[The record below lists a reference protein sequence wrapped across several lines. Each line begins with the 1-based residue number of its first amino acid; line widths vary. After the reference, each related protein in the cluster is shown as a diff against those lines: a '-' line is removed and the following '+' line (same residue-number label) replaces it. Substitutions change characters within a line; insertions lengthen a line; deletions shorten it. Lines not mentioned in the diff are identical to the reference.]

1 VEPDGRPLVLIANP
15 AFDRYG
21 SDLQMLE
28 SVRALRAA
36 RWRVLVTSPEAGPL
50 AARLEELGAETHLV
64 AYPIV
69 RRADTTPAGAIRLA
83 MAAAAAVPRLRRLIR
98 EVAPDVVYVNTVTLP
113 WWLVA
118 ARLARVPALCHVHE
132 AEPNVPMVVRKVMAS
147 QLRLAAV
154 SVMNSTVTRDSLCEV
169 SPALRPSARLVY
181 NGIEAPDQPVT
192 PPRLRPGA
200 VRAVVVGRLSPRK
213 SPHVALEAVALLRA
227 GGLDATLEVC
237 GTPVPGQEA
246 YEEELRRR
254 AARPDLDGAV
264 TFSGYT
270 SPVWPALARADVF
283 LATSTAEPFGNA
295 VVEAQ
300 LACRPVVATAV
311 EGHLETVLPG
321 RTGQLVPVDDAAAM
335 AAAVRRLVD
344 EPGLAEQRAVAAQA
358 RAQKEFS
365 LEQYHREIV
374 AVHNELA
381 ARLSPR

>member
-1 VEPDGRPLVLIANP
+1 VGPDGQPLALVANP

-21 SDLQMLE
+21 SDLQMLD

-36 RWRVLVTSPEAGPL
+36 GWRVLVTSPAAGPL
-50 AARLEELGAETHLV
+50 AARLQDLGAETRLA

-69 RRADTTPAGAIRLA
+69 RRANTTPAGAVRLA
-83 MAAAAAVPRLRRLIR
+83 PAGAAAVPRLLRLIR

-118 ARLARVPALCHVHE
+118 ARLACVPALCHVHE
-132 AEPNVPMVVRKVMAS
+132 AEPNVPMVVRQVMAF

-154 SVMNSTVTRDSLCEV
+154 SVANSKVTRESLCEAA
-169 SPALRPSARLVY
+169 PQLRPRVRLIY
-181 NGIEAPDQPVT
+181 NGIEAPNQPVA
-192 PPRLRPGA
+192 PPRLCPGA
-200 VRAVVVGRLSPRK
+200 IRAVVVGRLSPRK
-213 SPHVALEAVALLRA
+213 APHVALEAIALLRA
-227 GGLDATLEVC
+227 GGLDAKLEVC

-246 YEEELRRR
+246 YVQELHRR
-254 AARPDLDGAV
+254 AARPDLRGAV

-311 EGHLETVLPG
+311 EGHLETVLSK
-321 RTGQLVPVDDAAAM
+321 RTGQLVPVGDAAAM
-335 AAAVRRLVD
+335 AAAVRRLVE
-344 EPGLAEQRAVAAQA
+344 EPGLAEQLAVAALA

-365 LEQYHREIV
+365 VERYWREIV
-374 AVHNELA
+374 ALHEELVA
-381 ARLSPR
+381 LRSRG

>member
-1 VEPDGRPLVLIANP
+1 VGPDGRPLVLIANP
-15 AFDRYG
+15 GFDRYG

-28 SVRALRAA
+28 SVRALRTAG
-36 RWRVLVTSPEAGPL
+36 WRVLVTSPRAGPL
-50 AARLEELGAETHLV
+50 AARLEELDAETLLV

-69 RRADTTPAGAIRLA
+69 RRADTTPAGVARLA
-83 MAAAAAVPRLRRLIR
+83 TAGTAALPRLRRLIR

-113 WWLVA
+113 WWLAA

-132 AEPNVPMVVRKVMAS
+132 AEPDAPMAVRRAMAS

-154 SVMNSTVTRDSLCEV
+154 SVANSKVTRDSLCAV
-169 SPALRPSARLVY
+169 VPALRPRVRLVY
-181 NGIEAPDQPVT
+181 NGVDAPDQPVT

-254 AARPDLDGAV
+254 AARPDLDAAV

-283 LATSTAEPFGNA
+283 LATSTAEPFGIA

-321 RTGQLVPVDDAAAM
+321 TTGQLVPVGDPAAM

-344 EPGLAEQRAVAAQA
+344 EPRLAEQLALAAEA
-358 RAQKEFS
+358 RARSEFS
-365 LEQYHREIV
+365 LDQYGRRIV
-374 AVHNELA
+374 AVHDELA
-381 ARLSPR
+381 ARLNPP

>member
-1 VEPDGRPLVLIANP
+1 MGPDGRPLVLIANP
-15 AFDRYG
+15 TFDRYG

-36 RWRVLVTSPEAGPL
+36 GWRVLVTSPEAGPL
-50 AARLEELGAETHLV
+50 AARLEKLGAETLLV

-69 RRADTTPAGAIRLA
+69 RRADMTPAGAVRLA
-83 MAAAAAVPRLRRLIR
+83 MAGATALPQLRRLIR
-98 EVAPDVVYVNTVTLP
+98 EVAPDVVYVNNVTLP

-132 AEPNVPMVVRKVMAS
+132 VDPNVPMAVRKVMVS
-147 QLRLAAV
+147 QLRLAAL
-154 SVMNSTVTRDSLCEV
+154 SVTNSNWTRDALCDV
-169 SPALRPSARLVY
+169 VPALGPRTRVVY
-181 NGIEAPDQPVT
+181 NGIDAPDQPVT

-213 SPHVALEAVALLRA
+213 APHVALEAVALLRA

-254 AARPDLDGAV
+254 AARPDLNAAV

-270 SPVWPALARADVF
+270 SPVWPALARADVL
-283 LATSTAEPFGNA
+283 LAPSTAEALGNA

-300 LACRPVVATAV
+300 LACRPVVATALG
-311 EGHLETVLPG
+311 GHLETVLPG
-321 RTGQLVPVDDAAAM
+321 KTGQLVPVGDPAAM

-344 EPGLAEQRAVAAQA
+344 EPHLAEQLALAGQA
-358 RAQKEFS
+358 RAQSEFS
-365 LEQYHREIV
+365 LDQYGRGIV
-374 AVHNELA
+374 AVHDELA
-381 ARLSPR
+381 ARLSPP